1 MTTDDVQTL
10 LRHHGYRVTQPRRAV
25 WRALVEAD
33 GHLTV
38 DQIASRVHA
47 LDADV
52 NLASIYRSLALFQEL
67 DLARESRLGD
77 QEAAHWELAHPD
89 EHFHLVCDDCGR
101 IDHHVGSLVEEIR
114 GHLQRG
120 HGFEP
125 RDVELTVTGRCE
137 DCASRADAG
146 EA

>member
-1 MTTDDVQTL
+1 MATDDVQTL

-25 WRALVEAD
+25 WRALTEAS

-38 DQIASRVHA
+38 DELATRVHRVEPS
-47 LDADV
+47 V

-77 QEAAHWELAHPD
+77 GDAARWEVAHPD
-89 EHFHLVCDDCGR
+89 EHFHLVCDECGR

-114 GHLQRG
+114 AHLSEG
-120 HGFEP
+120 HGFQP
-125 RDVELTVTGRCE
+125 RDVELTVSGRCAE
-137 DCASRADAG
+137 CSGQAG
-146 EA
+146 QGHG